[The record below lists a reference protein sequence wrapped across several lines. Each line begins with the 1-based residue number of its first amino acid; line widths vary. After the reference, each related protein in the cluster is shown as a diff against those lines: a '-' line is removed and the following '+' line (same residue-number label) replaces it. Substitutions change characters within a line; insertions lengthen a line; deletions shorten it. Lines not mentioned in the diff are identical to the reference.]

1 LVNRENLDFLVLL
14 DSGETREFLEEM
26 GRRVSQELVED
37 QVFPG
42 CRVWMDYQVPRV
54 MLALKVP
61 EGSLAVTAGLVAED
75 CLVYR
80 D

>member
-1 LVNRENLDFLVLL
+1 
-14 DSGETREFLEEM
+14 
-26 GRRVSQELVED
+26 
-37 QVFPG
+37 
-42 CRVWMDYQVPRV
+42 MDYQVPRV

-75 CLVYR
+75 CLAYR